1 LKVGFTDGEFLGMH
15 NARIHRA
22 ERKEVNMSNDS
33 NEAEVESI
41 VMRGGAMEIDKLAD
55 TLRVKMENAK
65 SEYLRV
71 LSLYSGGKSHL
82 SRLDYH
88 QGVYDG
94 LERAWREAVFAQQ
107 DRNRGQ
113 SA

>member
-1 LKVGFTDGEFLGMH
+1 MSGLCESH

-22 ERKEVNMSNDS
+22 ERKEVTRMSET
-33 NEAEVESI
+33 NEASVQSV
-41 VMRGGAMEIDKLAD
+41 VMRGGAMEIDKLVD

-94 LERAWREAVFAQQ
+94 LERAWREAVFAQH
-107 DRNRGQ
+107 DMNRGQ